1 VKVTEKMRTLADQ
14 RHQMIARQY
23 RIRLNFFSLKAIARE
38 YNVKWEE
45 ICDCVG
51 FQFTSRV
58 LALIHKSLRNT
69 GEKVA
74 SLSVGADVEA
84 HQAAK
89 GTKSNDEDADNAG
102 NEATNNAQ
110 DDDEKSDDD
119 DEDGDDGQGTLRFG
133 SKKEVDGYDDDDEEI
148 PKTGGKKSTVDDNDD
163 DENADIETGEK
174 DGFGSSS
181 KDFQMGE
188 GMTSISVMPSV
199 AKSSFFRGC
208 YGKMDEGWIEVLVEF
223 PVSMRKLLLVSLARN
238 AASSALVRH
247 CTGINKCHVM
257 EKKDDSIEGGKQFS
271 IQTEGVN
278 FQRLWEMNTIDVTRL
293 ETNDIHRVLTT
304 YGVEAAR
311 VSISGQIAAV
321 FGVYGISVD
330 PRHLGLLADY
340 MTYNGAF
347 KPLNRAG
354 MEDSPSPFL
363 QMSFETTMDFL
374 TAATLN
380 NQCEDILS
388 PSAKVVLGQAPK
400 HGTGCFDLLQP
411 VTI

>member
-1 VKVTEKMRTLADQ
+1 
-14 RHQMIARQY
+14 
-23 RIRLNFFSLKAIARE
+23 
-38 YNVKWEE
+38 
-45 ICDCVG
+45 
-51 FQFTSRV
+51 
-58 LALIHKSLRNT
+58 
-69 GEKVA
+69 
-74 SLSVGADVEA
+74 
-84 HQAAK
+84 
-89 GTKSNDEDADNAG
+89 
-102 NEATNNAQ
+102 
-110 DDDEKSDDD
+110 
-119 DEDGDDGQGTLRFG
+119 
-133 SKKEVDGYDDDDEEI
+133 
-148 PKTGGKKSTVDDNDD
+148 
-163 DENADIETGEK
+163 
-174 DGFGSSS
+174 
-181 KDFQMGE
+181 
-188 GMTSISVMPSV
+188 
-199 AKSSFFRGC
+199 
-208 YGKMDEGWIEVLVEF
+208 
-223 PVSMRKLLLVSLARN
+223 
-238 AASSALVRH
+238 
-247 CTGINKCHVM
+247 M